1 MKVKSGNGIV
11 IPTYAL
17 LGSESQSKLIRED
30 FAGQL
35 NLKGKGIA
43 TNISSIKDKREELKV
58 NQYSLTVSA
67 KYQEQSFGIKSFDS
81 LKFLLAANPF
91 QRQYFDIYQMTV
103 YIFGPADSQCCA
115 HRVLK

>member
-17 LGSESQSKLIRED
+17 LGSESQSKLITED

-35 NLKGKGIA
+35 NLKGKGIT

-58 NQYSLTVSA
+58 NQCSLTVSA

-81 LKFLLAANPF
+81 LKYL
-91 QRQYFDIYQMTV
+91 
-103 YIFGPADSQCCA
+103 
-115 HRVLK
+115 